1 MGFVK
6 WSATTGKPVIS
17 DGAKKEAALLYHHQ
31 IIKFVEEHDIPSSF
45 VVKFDVLIKSISATH
60 KRV

>member
-31 IIKFVEEHDIPSSF
+31 IIKFVEEHDIPSSL
-45 VVKFDVLIKSISATH
+45 VMKFDQTH
-60 KRV
+60 KC